1 MHAGKWNAVVTEIKR
16 MVKTGRPVLVGTTS
30 VEKSEMLAKM
40 LRDADIKCQVH
51 QYSAHS
57 RGFFQYLFTFL

>member
-51 QYSAHS
+51 QYFAHS
-57 RGFFQYLFTFL
+57 GSLSQYIFSLL